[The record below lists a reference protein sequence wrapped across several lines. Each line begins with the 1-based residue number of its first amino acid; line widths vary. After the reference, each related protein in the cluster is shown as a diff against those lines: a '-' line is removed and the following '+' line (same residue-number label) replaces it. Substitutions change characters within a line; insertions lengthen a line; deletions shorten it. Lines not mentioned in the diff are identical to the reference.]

1 MEWNANEILDDV
13 SRATSGLILEE
24 PFYGHFFVGILKE
37 VHERIQ
43 TMAIGPSGHHVK
55 LHINPIFWKSQ
66 LTNRNLQM
74 GLVKHEILHVVFK
87 HIFRGKEY
95 AQKDI
100 FNIACDLVVNQYI
113 RVDWLPA
120 NRIHLGLFPGIGLEP
135 ERDAD
140 EYYRKLC
147 RLKEKWEELA
157 AGDGDGETGE
167 NKDNLTGKEAWENL
181 KNILGDSSEWQE
193 RHILWEDLERLP
205 AAMRELLED
214 QINEAIAQ
222 SLEKSRRDT
231 KEWGKLPAGLRQH
244 LQEFENSRKPVVNWK
259 RLLRIFSESSSRTY
273 VRSTLKRASKRY
285 GTTPG
290 IKVKKRQKLL
300 VALDTSGSISQEDLG
315 EFFAEIY
322 HIWKR
327 GAEIMVVECDTQ
339 IAATYP
345 YRGITP
351 SAIHGGGGTNFDA
364 PILYANTRYAP
375 DALVYFTDGFGPVP
389 KIPARM
395 PMLWMISRAGCLAGP
410 EHCQSFSGMK
420 VRMHYTV

>member
-1 MEWNANEILDDV
+1 MEWNANAILDDV
-13 SRATSGLILEE
+13 SRATSNLILEE
-24 PFYGHFFVGILKE
+24 PFYGHFFVGIIKE

-55 LHINPIFWKSQ
+55 LHINPIFWKTQLLSQ
-66 LTNRNLQM
+66 NLQM

-87 HIFRGKEY
+87 HIFRGKDY
-95 AQKDI
+95 PQKEI

-120 NRIHLGLFPGIGLEP
+120 NRIHLGLFPGVGLAP

-147 RLKEKWEELA
+147 ALKEKFEALAEE
-157 AGDGDGETGE
+157 GGEEEGETI
-167 NKDNLTGKEAWENL
+167 TIQMPGKEAWENL
-181 KNILGDSSEWQE
+181 KRILGDGDEWQE
-193 RHILWEDLERLP
+193 RHDMWADLEQLP
-205 AAMRELLED
+205 TALREILED
-214 QINEAIAQ
+214 QVNEAIAQ

-231 KEWGKLPAGLRQH
+231 REWGKLPAGLRQH
-244 LQEFENSRKPVVNWK
+244 LQEFEHALKPVVNWR

-290 IKVKKRQKLL
+290 IKIKKRQRLL
-300 VALDTSGSISQEDLG
+300 IAIDTSGSISQEDLTD
-315 EFFAEIY
+315 FFSEIY

-345 YRGITP
+345 YRGETP
-351 SAIHGGGGTNFDA
+351 AEMHGGGGTRFDA
-364 PILYANTRYAP
+364 PIAYANTVFHP
-375 DALVYFTDGFGPVP
+375 DAIVYFTDGFGPIP
-389 KIPARM
+389 SLPARM
-395 PMLWMISRAGCLAGP
+395 PILWMLSREGSKAGA
-410 EHCQSFSGMK
+410 EHCQQFPGMK
-420 VRMHYTV
+420 VRMHP